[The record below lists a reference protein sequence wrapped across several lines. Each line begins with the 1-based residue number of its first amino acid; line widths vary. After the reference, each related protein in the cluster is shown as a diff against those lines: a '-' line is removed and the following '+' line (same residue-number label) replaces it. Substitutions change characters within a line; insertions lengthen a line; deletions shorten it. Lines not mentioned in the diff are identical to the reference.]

1 MARRRISNYW
11 VAAILGLIAVVP
23 TALIFR
29 HYRMDIPP
37 AELEQR
43 YADAT
48 SQFAE
53 IDGVRMHYRDQ
64 GSGPPLLLLHGTA
77 SSLHT
82 WDGWAAE
89 LADEFRVLRL
99 DLPGF
104 GLTGPAADHDYRTER
119 YVEHL
124 AAFLDHLGVARVHLA
139 GNSLGGLI
147 AWRFAAAHPERVE
160 RLVLIDAAGFP
171 PPQRR
176 NIFDVGRTPGVRQM
190 ATRVTPRF
198 LFSNALLEIYA
209 DPSKVTPELIDRYYL
224 LTLRRGNRAALVAR
238 LSEPGLVYP
247 DRLREIDHPT
257 LVMWG
262 RLDPWLPVEHA
273 DRFAE
278 FLPNAELLIYDDA
291 GHLPME
297 ELPSRSA
304 ADVRRFLLDGSGVDG
319 SAPTSVDPSD

>member
-1 MARRRISNYW
+1 MVRRRISNYW
-11 VAAILGLIAVVP
+11 VAAILGLIALVP

-29 HYRMDIPP
+29 HYQADIP
-37 AELEQR
+37 AVDLEQR

-48 SQFAE
+48 SRFAE
-53 IDGVRMHYRDQ
+53 IAGDRVHYRDQ

-77 SSLHT
+77 ASLHT

-89 LADEFRVLRL
+89 LAGDFRVLRL

-104 GLTGPAADHDYRTER
+104 GLTGPSVDHDYRTER
-119 YVEHL
+119 YVEHV
-124 AAFLDHLGVARVHLA
+124 AAFLDHLGLTRVHLA

-147 AWRFAAAHPERVE
+147 AWRFAAAHPQRVE

-198 LFSNALLEIYA
+198 LFSNALEEIYA
-209 DPSKVTPELIDRYYL
+209 NPSKVTPELIDRYYL

-247 DRLREIDHPT
+247 DRLREIEQPT

-262 RLDPWLPVEHA
+262 RQDPWLPVAHA
-273 DRFAE
+273 HRFAA
-278 FLPNAELLIYDDA
+278 FLPHAEVLIYDDA

-297 ELPSRSA
+297 EIPIRTA
-304 ADVRRFLLDGSGVDG
+304 ADARRFLL
-319 SAPTSVDPSD
+319 AEEDPSG

>member
-1 MARRRISNYW
+1 MARRRLSNYS
-11 VAAILGLIAVVP
+11 VAAILGLIAMVP

-29 HYRMDIPP
+29 HYKMDIAP

-43 YADAT
+43 YAGAS

-53 IDGVRMHYRDQ
+53 LGGLRLHYRDQ
-64 GSGPPLLLLHGTA
+64 GSGPALLLLHGTA

-89 LADEFRVLRL
+89 LAADFRVLRL

-104 GLTGPAADHDYRTER
+104 GLTGPAVDHDYRTER

-124 AAFLDHLGVARVHLA
+124 VAFLDHLGVQRVHLA

-147 AWRFAAAHPERVE
+147 AWRFAAAHPQRVD

-198 LFSNALLEIYA
+198 LFSNALEEIYA
-209 DPSKVTPELIDRYYL
+209 DPSKVTDELIDRYYL

-247 DRLREIDHPT
+247 DRLREIKTPT

-262 RLDPWLPVEHA
+262 RQDPWLPVEHA
-273 DRFAE
+273 EKFASY
-278 FLPNAELLIYDDA
+278 LPEAEVLIYDDA

-297 ELPSRSA
+297 ELPRRSA
-304 ADVRRFLLDGSGVDG
+304 ADARRFLLAGAS
-319 SAPTSVDPSD
+319 PTEQAKTSDP